1 MSQCQANLECLEDE
15 DLQIHSEARGLETA
29 QVFWAEKD
37 KLASSSH
44 PLVPSSLK
52 EAPMAETPNTSEGLQ
67 HFCLSLSNSAEAV
80 SSQGNEQISSTR
92 QAAAAPGNVPRS
104 AVDEK
109 VSFLVSFMLLKYQM
123 KEPIRKADMLKVI
136 IQEDEAQEDEAHFA
150 QILLRACERMEM
162 IFGLDVKEVDPIS
175 HCYGVFIK
183 LGLTYDG
190 MRSGEEGMPKTGLL
204 MLVLGVIFMKGNRA
218 PEEEMWKAL
227 NLAGM
232 YSGKNHFL
240 FGEPGKVITKEFVQ
254 EKYVEYRL
262 VANSDLPQY
271 EFLWGPRA
279 YAETSKMKVLAF
291 VDKFLGADPC
301 DFPSQFAKALLEEE
315 EKALASIALSAAS
328 SSRETISYS
337 ALSSSFSH
345 T

>member
-1 MSQCQANLECLEDE
+1 MSQYQANLEDE
-15 DLQIHSEARGLETA
+15 DLPRGSEAEGLKTA
-29 QVFWAEKD
+29 QVCSAEEEKFA
-37 KLASSSH
+37 ASSQ

-67 HFCLSLSNSAEAV
+67 HFCLSLSNSVEAV

-123 KEPIRKADMLKVI
+123 KEPIRKADMLKI
-136 IQEDEAQEDEAHFA
+136 IVQEDEAQEDEAHFA

-262 VANSDLPQY
+262 VANSDPPQY

-279 YAETSKMKVLAF
+279 YAETSKMKVLEFLAKVLG
-291 VDKFLGADPC
+291 VDPGHFL
-301 DFPSQFAKALLEEE
+301 SQYAEALLEDVER
-315 EKALASIALSAAS
+315 ALASVQV
-328 SSRETISYS
+328 ISH
-337 ALSSSFSH
+337 LIRQRLC
-345 T
+345 